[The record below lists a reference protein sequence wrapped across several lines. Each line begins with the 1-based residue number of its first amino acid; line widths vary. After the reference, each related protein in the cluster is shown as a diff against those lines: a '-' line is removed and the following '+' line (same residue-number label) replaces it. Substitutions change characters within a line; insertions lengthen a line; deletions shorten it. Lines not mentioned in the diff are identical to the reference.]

1 MDRHRQTPWHALK
14 LTEVYETLHTSE
26 EGLSDAEAAERLEKY
41 GRNALRSKPPKTIL
55 QMLKAQ
61 IIDPMV
67 LILIGASAFSAILQ
81 EWTEAAV
88 IFVIVIVNAAIGIVQ
103 EKKAQSSLEALRNMS
118 APTARVLRQGRR
130 P

>member
-26 EGLSDAEAAERLEKY
+26 EGLSDAEAAERLKKH
-41 GRNALRSKPPKTIL
+41 GRNELRSKPPKTIL

-61 IIDPMV
+61 IVDPMV
-67 LILIGASAFSAILQ
+67 LILIGAAAFSAILQ

-88 IFVIVIVNAAIGIVQ
+88 IFVIPPVIW
-103 EKKAQSSLEALRNMS
+103 
-118 APTARVLRQGRR
+118 
-130 P
+130 